1 MDQKLISN
9 QVFDSLQ
16 QPLMSSEPPAL
27 SKILYSNQYSPI
39 GETDIQDDNLRRIL
53 ENNEGL
59 SGNNVLIQ
67 LKNKLKSFE
76 DGPWYIDCING
87 IVYVHN
93 RKYPEAPV
101 YAYNYQYE
109 NGELLSASFRVVEV
123 VRPLEGIK
131 KVLNAYDKKVSR
143 LEGMIKDLRN
153 QVDDPEQFIKKSVE
167 GGLLKAELRP
177 YSAEEAQKKQEALNP
192 KLNSIRNQISKRQE
206 ELRHKFK
213 GHDLREVYSHDS
225 KLIGLESEY
234 WRLKGEIKDLNRYIP
249 GTPEYTEQKWT
260 ERQGS
265 LSRYQNMSPE
275 AKVALATKQK
285 ETAYRAQ
292 APAQLL
298 TAHIKIQEAKK
309 NKAWLEPFNVFIQV
323 MKAGGKGDYKAYNK
337 ALADL
342 IKASKGMT
350 IRTKD
355 IDSYWQCQVLVLT
368 TDGYIRD
375 STGVNQSKAI
385 DRAIRKWVETH
396 QARKGYPYNF
406 EIIQI
411 FDLTSPLNTPLRTA
425 NYNMHNEVCKFK
437 VKIWYWGKV
446 SNTVP
451 LDRVLHDL
459 FDPTSP
465 KDNGDYDIKNAMSN
479 LGKSKTEKQLQA
491 TIKVVGNPTLEK
503 GMQIQLNNVG
513 KKFSG
518 LWYIHEVVHSFEHSS
533 GYISE
538 ISLTKQ
544 YNPTKVSGESSGA
557 NTQRVTVDSKDT
569 KPGSTE
575 RSSEKVTSPN
585 VKEGNEVYNQT
596 DPQSSSWELK
606 DNNSNNQGITQNTS
620 SVDSRQPNGVGS
632 SRVNTKVPTTKKLSS
647 TTVSKK
653 KKKSQV
659 SSNYQQA
666 SSLSNSNKRRK

>member
-1 MDQKLISN
+1 MNQKLISN

-143 LEGMIKDLRN
+143 LEAKIKDLRN
-153 QVDDPEQFIKKSVE
+153 KFDDPEEFINKSYENGV
-167 GGLLKAELRP
+167 LKLEYRP
-177 YSAEEAQKKQEALNP
+177 YSAEEAKKKQEALKP
-192 KLNSIRNQISKRQE
+192 KLNKINNQIAKRQQ
-206 ELRHKFK
+206 ELRSKHK
-213 GHDLREVYSHDS
+213 GQNLREVYSHDS
-225 KLIGLESEY
+225 KLIGLESDY
-234 WRLKGEIKDLNRYIP
+234 WSLKSEIKDLNRYIP

-260 ERQGS
+260 EKQGS
-265 LSRYQNMSPE
+265 LDRYQNMSPE
-275 AKVALATKQK
+275 AKKALATKQK
-285 ETAYRAQ
+285 ENAYKAQ
-292 APAQLL
+292 TPAQLL

-309 NKAWLEPFNVFIQV
+309 NRAWLEPFNVFIQV

-342 IKASKGMT
+342 IRASKGMT

-355 IDSYWQCQVLVLT
+355 IDSYWQCQVVVLT

-375 STGVNQSKAI
+375 STGANQAAAI

-396 QARKGYPYNF
+396 QARKGYPWNF

-411 FDLTSPLNTPLRTA
+411 FDITSPLNTPLRTA

-459 FDPTSP
+459 FDPTGTE
-465 KDNGDYDIKNAMSN
+465 DTGDYDIKNAMSN

-544 YNPTKVSGESSGA
+544 FNPTKVSGESSGV
-557 NTQRVTVDSKDT
+557 NTQRVTVDNKDT

-585 VKEGNEVYNQT
+585 VKEGNEVYNQS
-596 DPQSSSWELK
+596 DPQNNSWELK
-606 DNNSNNQGITQNTS
+606 DSNSNNQEITPNTS

-632 SRVNTKVPTTKKLSS
+632 RRVSTRVPTTKKMPS

-653 KKKSQV
+653 KKKSKV